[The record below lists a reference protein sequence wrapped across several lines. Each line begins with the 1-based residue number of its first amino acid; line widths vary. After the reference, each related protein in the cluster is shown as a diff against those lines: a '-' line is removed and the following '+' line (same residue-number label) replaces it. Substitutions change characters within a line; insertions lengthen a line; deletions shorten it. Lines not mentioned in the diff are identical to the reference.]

1 LAARDPSES
10 LPPIQG
16 ILFSAGG
23 RPGDDCSPA
32 QEDSLATVI
41 QAPQSAISPDPAPA
55 ERVLR
60 VRGGAPLRGAVTIS
74 GAKNAALPAL
84 AATLLT
90 ADECVLTN
98 VPDLADIGT
107 MLALLRSLGAE
118 TEHDR
123 ERKRVRMRAATI
135 DRTDAPAELVA
146 AMRASFLVAGPLLAR
161 CGEMSASA
169 PGGCQLGARPVDVD
183 VRGFRQMGAAIDFD
197 DDGQHIVGRAT
208 GLRGVSIY
216 MDYPSHTGTENLLMA
231 ATLASGRTTIVNA
244 ACEPEIVFLGNML
257 NRMGARIKGLDS
269 PTITIDGVDRL
280 HGVSEA
286 ILPDRLEAGTF
297 AIGAVITGGEVTLHD
312 VREPDM
318 LPLTAKLREAGADI
332 WIDHERMLVRPSA
345 GLRAV
350 EIQTLPFPGFPT
362 DLQAAFAVLM
372 TQAQGRSRI
381 YERVFD
387 DRLRY
392 TDQLRGM
399 GAGIRVER
407 LQPIDETGN
416 PVPGPNRYGTR
427 AEIFGPTSLIGRPVR
442 CLDIRAGAGVVLA
455 GLIASGET
463 TVSALQHLDRGYE
476 GFVDKLKSLGAD
488 VEVTMAAPAETPVRV

>member
-1 LAARDPSES
+1 
-10 LPPIQG
+10 
-16 ILFSAGG
+16 
-23 RPGDDCSPA
+23 
-32 QEDSLATVI
+32 LATVI
-41 QAPQSAISPDPAPA
+41 QAPRSAIASDPAPA

-60 VRGGAPLRGAVTIS
+60 VRGGAPLRGSVTIS

-90 ADECVLTN
+90 ADECILSN

-118 TEHDR
+118 AEHDR
-123 ERKRVRMRAATI
+123 QRKRVRVRAATI

-169 PGGCQLGARPVDVD
+169 PGGCHLGARPVDVD

-257 NRMGARIKGLDS
+257 NRMGARIKGLGS

-297 AIGAVITGGEVTLHD
+297 AIGAVISGGEVTLHD

-332 WIDHERMLVRPSA
+332 WIDHDRMLVRPSA

-372 TQAQGRSRI
+372 TQMQGRSRL

-392 TDQLRGM
+392 TDQLRAM
-399 GAGIRVER
+399 GANIRVER

-416 PVPGPNRYGTR
+416 PVPGPIRYGTR
-427 AEIFGPTSLIGRPVR
+427 AEIFGPTSLTGRPVR

-488 VEVTMAAPAETPVRV
+488 VEVTMAAPAETPVGV

>member
-1 LAARDPSES
+1 M
-10 LPPIQG
+10 
-16 ILFSAGG
+16 
-23 RPGDDCSPA
+23 
-32 QEDSLATVI
+32 ATSI
-41 QAPQSAISPDPAPA
+41 QASRSEIAPDPALS

-60 VRGGAPLRGAVTIS
+60 VRAGAQLRGNVAIS

-90 ADECVLTN
+90 AEECVLSN

-118 TEHDR
+118 AEHDC
-123 ERKRVRMRAATI
+123 ERKRVRIRAAGI
-135 DRTDAPAELVA
+135 SHTDAPADLVA

-161 CGEMSASA
+161 MGEMSASA

-183 VRGFRQMGAAIDFD
+183 VRGFRQMGATIDFD
-197 DDGQHIVGRAT
+197 DDRQHIAGRAA
-208 GLRGVSIY
+208 GLRGTTIY

-244 ACEPEIVFLGNML
+244 ACEPEIIFLGNML
-257 NRMGARIKGLDS
+257 NRMGAAISGLGS
-269 PTITIDGVDRL
+269 PTITVEGVDRL
-280 HGVSEA
+280 HGVSETV
-286 ILPDRLEAGTF
+286 LPDRLEAGTF
-297 AIGAVITGGEVTLHD
+297 AIGAVITGGEVTLSN

-332 WIDHERMLVRPSA
+332 WIDHDRMLVRPSP
-345 GLRAV
+345 GLRSV

-392 TDQLRGM
+392 TDQLRAM
-399 GAGIRVER
+399 GANIRIER
-407 LQPIDETGN
+407 LMPIDESGN
-416 PVPGPNRYGTR
+416 PSLGTVRYGTR
-427 AEIFGPTSLIGRPVR
+427 AEIFGPTSLTGRPVR

-455 GLIASGET
+455 GLVASGET
-463 TVSALQHLDRGYE
+463 VVSALHHLDRGYE
-476 GFVDKLKSLGAD
+476 GFVEKLKSLGAD
-488 VEVTMAAPAETPVRV
+488 VEVTPISPAETIATV

>member
-1 LAARDPSES
+1 
-10 LPPIQG
+10 
-16 ILFSAGG
+16 
-23 RPGDDCSPA
+23 
-32 QEDSLATVI
+32 LATSI
-41 QAPQSAISPDPAPA
+41 QAPRSAIAPDPAPA
-55 ERVLR
+55 ERVLG
-60 VRGGAPLRGAVTIS
+60 VRGGVPLRGAVTIS

-90 ADECVLTN
+90 ADECVLSN

-123 ERKRVRMRAATI
+123 ERKRVRIRAANI
-135 DRTDAPAELVA
+135 VRTNAPAELVA

-197 DDGQHIVGRAT
+197 DDGQQIAGRAT

-257 NRMGARIKGLDS
+257 NRMGACISGLGS
-269 PTITIDGVDRL
+269 PTITVDGVDRL
-280 HGVSEA
+280 HGVSETV
-286 ILPDRLEAGTF
+286 LPDRLEAGTF
-297 AIGAVITGGEVTLHD
+297 AIGAVITGGEVTLND
-312 VREPDM
+312 IRESDI

-332 WIDHERMLVRPSA
+332 WIDHDRMLVRPSA

-392 TDQLRGM
+392 TDQLREM
-399 GAGIRVER
+399 GASIRVER
-407 LQPIDETGN
+407 LQPIDETGT
-416 PVPGPNRYGTR
+416 PTPGTIRYGTR
-427 AEIFGPTSLIGRPVR
+427 AEIFGPTSLTGGPVR

-463 TVSALQHLDRGYE
+463 VVSALHHLDRGYE

-488 VEVTMAAPAETPVRV
+488 VEVTTAAPPETLASV

>member
-1 LAARDPSES
+1 M
-10 LPPIQG
+10 
-16 ILFSAGG
+16 
-23 RPGDDCSPA
+23 
-32 QEDSLATVI
+32 ATVI

-107 MLALLRSLGAE
+107 MLALLRSLSAE
-118 TEHDR
+118 IEHDR
-123 ERKRVRMRAATI
+123 ERKRVRVRAATI

-197 DDGQHIVGRAT
+197 DDGQRIVGRAT

>member
-1 LAARDPSES
+1 
-10 LPPIQG
+10 
-16 ILFSAGG
+16 
-23 RPGDDCSPA
+23 
-32 QEDSLATVI
+32 LATAI
-41 QAPQSAISPDPAPA
+41 QAAQSAIAPDPAPA

-90 ADECVLTN
+90 ADECVLSN

-123 ERKRVRMRAATI
+123 ERKRVRVRAATI
-135 DRTDAPAELVA
+135 DHTNAPADLVA

-197 DDGQHIVGRAT
+197 DDGQQIVGRAT

-257 NRMGARIKGLDS
+257 NRMGARISGLGS
-269 PTITIDGVDRL
+269 PTITVDGVDRL
-280 HGVSEA
+280 HGVSETV
-286 ILPDRLEAGTF
+286 LPDRLEAGTF
-297 AIGAVITGGEVTLHD
+297 AIGAVISGGEVTLHD

-332 WIDHERMLVRPSA
+332 WIDHERMLVRPSVE
-345 GLRAV
+345 LRAV

-372 TQAQGRSRI
+372 TQAEGRSRI

-392 TDQLRGM
+392 TDQLRTM
-399 GAGIRVER
+399 GASIRVER
-407 LQPIDETGN
+407 SQPIDETGN
-416 PVPGPNRYGTR
+416 PAPGPIRYGTK
-427 AEIFGPTSLIGRPVR
+427 AEIFGPTSLTGRPVR

-463 TVSALQHLDRGYE
+463 VVSALQHLDRGYE

-488 VEVTMAAPAETPVRV
+488 VEVTVAAPAETPATV

>member
-1 LAARDPSES
+1 M
-10 LPPIQG
+10 
-16 ILFSAGG
+16 
-23 RPGDDCSPA
+23 
-32 QEDSLATVI
+32 ATVI

-123 ERKRVRMRAATI
+123 ERKRVRVRAATI

-257 NRMGARIKGLDS
+257 NRMGARIKGLGS

-427 AEIFGPTSLIGRPVR
+427 AEIFGPTSLTGRPVR

>member
-1 LAARDPSES
+1 
-10 LPPIQG
+10 
-16 ILFSAGG
+16 
-23 RPGDDCSPA
+23 
-32 QEDSLATVI
+32 LATSI
-41 QAPQSAISPDPAPA
+41 QAPWSGIAPDPAPA

-60 VRGGAPLRGAVTIS
+60 VRAGGALRGAVTIS

-90 ADECVLTN
+90 SDECVLSN

-123 ERKRVRMRAATI
+123 ARKRVTVRAANIVHTN
-135 DRTDAPAELVA
+135 APAELVA

-197 DDGQHIVGRAT
+197 DDGQQISGRAA

-231 ATLASGRTTIVNA
+231 ATMASGRTTIVNA

-257 NRMGARIKGLDS
+257 NRMGACISGLGS
-269 PTITIDGVDRL
+269 PTITVDGVDRL
-280 HGVSEA
+280 HGVSETV
-286 ILPDRLEAGTF
+286 LPDRLEAGTF
-297 AIGAVITGGEVTLHD
+297 AIGAVITGGEVTLND
-312 VREPDM
+312 VRESDM

-332 WIDHERMLVRPSA
+332 WIDHDRMLVRPSA

-392 TDQLRGM
+392 TDQLRTM
-399 GAGIRVER
+399 GATIRVER
-407 LQPIDETGN
+407 LQPIDETGT
-416 PVPGPNRYGTR
+416 PAPGTIRYGTR
-427 AEIFGPTSLIGRPVR
+427 AEIFGPTSLTGRPVR
-442 CLDIRAGAGVVLA
+442 CLDIRAGAGLVLA
-455 GLIASGET
+455 GLIASDET
-463 TVSALQHLDRGYE
+463 VVSALHHLDRGYE
-476 GFVDKLKSLGAD
+476 GFVEKLTSLGAD
-488 VEVTMAAPAETPVRV
+488 VEVTMAAPAESLSSV

>member
-1 LAARDPSES
+1 MCLLAAPMQMSSDAVDTERFP
-10 LPPIQG
+10 L
-16 ILFSAGG
+16 
-23 RPGDDCSPA
+23 
-32 QEDSLATVI
+32 
-41 QAPQSAISPDPAPA
+41 

-60 VRGGAPLRGAVTIS
+60 VRGGAPLRGTVTIG

-90 ADECVLTN
+90 DDECVLSN
-98 VPDLADIGT
+98 IPDLADIGT

-123 ERKRVRMRAATI
+123 ARKRVRVRAATI
-135 DRTDAPAELVA
+135 TRTDAPADLVA
-146 AMRASFLVAGPLLAR
+146 RMRASFLVAGPLLTR
-161 CGEMSASA
+161 RGEMSAST

-183 VRGFRQMGAAIDFD
+183 VRGFRQMGAAIAFAE
-197 DDGQHIVGRAT
+197 DGQSITGHAS
-208 GLRGVSIY
+208 GLRGTAIY

-231 ATLASGRTTIVNA
+231 ATLASGRTTIINA
-244 ACEPEIVFLGNML
+244 ACEPEIVHLGTML
-257 NRMGARIKGLDS
+257 NQMGARIKGLGS

-280 HGVSEA
+280 HGVSEQ

-297 AIGAVITGGEVTLHD
+297 AIAAIVTGGEVTLQD

-318 LPLTAKLREAGADI
+318 IPLVAKLREAGAEVWSDR
-332 WIDHERMLVRPSA
+332 ERMLIRPGA
-345 GLRAV
+345 ALHAV

-372 TQAQGRSRI
+372 TQATGRSRI
-381 YERVFD
+381 NERVFE

-392 TDQLRGM
+392 TDQLRAM
-399 GAGIRVER
+399 GADIQVER
-407 LQPIDETGN
+407 FRPLDERGAPAAGPI
-416 PVPGPNRYGTR
+416 RYGTH
-427 AEIFGPTSLIGRPVR
+427 AEILGPTPLTGRAVR

-463 TVSALQHLDRGYE
+463 VVSDLHHIDRGYE
-476 GFVDKLKSLGAD
+476 GFVDKLQALGAD
-488 VEVTMAAPAETPVRV
+488 VEEMTAAPAEPHATA

>member
-1 LAARDPSES
+1 VRAVALVT
-10 LPPIQG
+10 I
-16 ILFSAGG
+16 
-23 RPGDDCSPA
+23 PA
-32 QEDSLATVI
+32 PQQEGSLATSI
-41 QAPQSAISPDPAPA
+41 QTRRSAIAPDPAAA

-60 VRGGAPLRGAVTIS
+60 VRGGIPLRGGVTIS

-90 ADECVLTN
+90 SDECVLSN

-123 ERKRVRMRAATI
+123 ERKRVRVRAGTI
-135 DRTDAPAELVA
+135 VQTNAPAELVA

-183 VRGFRQMGAAIDFD
+183 VRGFRQMGAAIDFG
-197 DDGQHIVGRAT
+197 DDGQQIAGRAA

-257 NRMGARIKGLDS
+257 NRMGACISGLGS
-269 PTITIDGVDRL
+269 PTITVDGVDRL

-286 ILPDRLEAGTF
+286 LLPDRLEAGTF
-297 AIGAVITGGEVTLHD
+297 AIGAVITGGEVTLND
-312 VREPDM
+312 VREPDI

-332 WIDHERMLVRPSA
+332 WIDHDRMLVRPSA
-345 GLRAV
+345 GLRTV

-392 TDQLRGM
+392 TDQLRAM
-399 GAGIRVER
+399 GANIRVER

-416 PVPGPNRYGTR
+416 PTPGAVRYGTR
-427 AEIFGPTSLIGRPVR
+427 AEIFGPTSLTGRPVR

-463 TVSALQHLDRGYE
+463 VVSALHHLDRGYE
-476 GFVDKLKSLGAD
+476 GFVDKLQSLGAD
-488 VEVTMAAPAETPVRV
+488 VEVTIGGPTETLATV

>member
-1 LAARDPSES
+1 
-10 LPPIQG
+10 
-16 ILFSAGG
+16 
-23 RPGDDCSPA
+23 
-32 QEDSLATVI
+32 LATSI
-41 QAPQSAISPDPAPA
+41 QASRGEIAPDPALT

-60 VRGGAPLRGAVTIS
+60 VRGGVPLCGSVAIS

-90 ADECVLTN
+90 AEECVLSN
-98 VPDLADIGT
+98 VPNLADIGT

-118 TEHDR
+118 AEYDL
-123 ERKRVRMRAATI
+123 ERKRVRVRAADI
-135 DRTDAPAELVA
+135 SHTDAPADLVA

-161 CGEMSASA
+161 MGEMSASA

-183 VRGFRQMGAAIDFD
+183 VRGFRQMGATIDFD
-197 DDGQHIVGRAT
+197 DDRQHIEGHAA
-208 GLRGVSIY
+208 GLRGTTIY

-244 ACEPEIVFLGNML
+244 ACEPEIIFLGTML
-257 NRMGARIKGLDS
+257 NRMGASISGLGS
-269 PTITIDGVDRL
+269 PTITVEGVDRL
-280 HGVSEA
+280 HGVSETV
-286 ILPDRLEAGTF
+286 LPDRLEAGTF
-297 AIGAVITGGEVTLHD
+297 AIGAVITGGEVTLND
-312 VREPDM
+312 VRDPDM

-332 WIDHERMLVRPSA
+332 WIDHDRMLVRPST
-345 GLRAV
+345 GLRPV

-372 TQAQGRSRI
+372 TQSQGRSRI

-392 TDQLRGM
+392 TDQLRAM
-399 GAGIRVER
+399 GANIRVER
-407 LQPIDETGN
+407 LMPIDESGN
-416 PVPGPNRYGTR
+416 PSLGTVRYGTR
-427 AEIFGPTSLIGRPVR
+427 AEIFGPTSLTGRPVR

-463 TVSALQHLDRGYE
+463 VVSALHHLDRGYE
-476 GFVDKLKSLGAD
+476 GFVEKLKSLGAD
-488 VEVTMAAPAETPVRV
+488 VEV

>member
-1 LAARDPSES
+1 
-10 LPPIQG
+10 
-16 ILFSAGG
+16 
-23 RPGDDCSPA
+23 
-32 QEDSLATVI
+32 LATSI
-41 QAPQSAISPDPAPA
+41 HAPQSAIAPDPAPA

-60 VRGGAPLRGAVTIS
+60 VRGGVPMRGAVTIS

-90 ADECVLTN
+90 ADECVLSN
-98 VPDLADIGT
+98 VPELADIGT

-118 TEHDR
+118 TEVDHA
-123 ERKRVRMRAATI
+123 RKRVRVRAAKIVETN
-135 DRTDAPAELVA
+135 APAELVA

-183 VRGFRQMGAAIDFD
+183 VRGFRQMGAVIDFD
-197 DDGQHIVGRAT
+197 DDGQQIAGRAA

-257 NRMGARIKGLDS
+257 SRMGARITGLGS
-269 PTITIDGVDRL
+269 PTITVDGVDRL
-280 HGVSEA
+280 HGVSETV
-286 ILPDRLEAGTF
+286 LPDRLEAGTF
-297 AIGAVITGGEVTLHD
+297 AIGAVITGGEVTLND

-332 WIDHERMLVRPSA
+332 WIDHDRMLVRPSS
-345 GLRAV
+345 GLRPV

-392 TDQLRGM
+392 TDQLRSM
-399 GAGIRVER
+399 GANIRVER

-416 PVPGPNRYGTR
+416 PTPGPIRYGTR
-427 AEIFGPTSLIGRPVR
+427 AEIFGPTSLTGRPVR

-463 TVSALQHLDRGYE
+463 EVSALRHLDRGYE
-476 GFVDKLKSLGAD
+476 GFVDKLKGLGAD
-488 VEVTMAAPAETPVRV
+488 VEVTMAAPVGTLATV

>member
-1 LAARDPSES
+1 
-10 LPPIQG
+10 
-16 ILFSAGG
+16 
-23 RPGDDCSPA
+23 
-32 QEDSLATVI
+32 LATSI
-41 QAPQSAISPDPAPA
+41 QAPRSAIAPDPAPT

-60 VRGGAPLRGAVTIS
+60 VRGGAPLRGDVTIS

-90 ADECVLTN
+90 ADECVLSN

-107 MLALLRSLGAE
+107 MLALLSSLGAE

-123 ERKRVRMRAATI
+123 ERKRVRVRAATI
-135 DRTDAPAELVA
+135 DRSDAPADLVA
-146 AMRASFLVAGPLLAR
+146 AMRASFLIAGPLLAR

-183 VRGFRQMGAAIDFD
+183 VRGFRQMGAVIDFD
-197 DDGQHIVGRAT
+197 DDGQQIAGRAA
-208 GLRGVSIY
+208 GLRGASIY

-257 NRMGARIKGLDS
+257 NRMGARITGLGS
-269 PTITIDGVDRL
+269 PTITVDGVDRL
-280 HGVSEA
+280 HGVSESV
-286 ILPDRLEAGTF
+286 LPDRLEAGTF
-297 AIGAVITGGEVTLHD
+297 AIGAVITGGEVTLND

-332 WIDHERMLVRPSA
+332 WIDHERMLVRPTA
-345 GLRAV
+345 VLRAV
-350 EIQTLPFPGFPT
+350 EVQTLPFPGFPT

-372 TQAQGRSRI
+372 TQMQGRSRI

-392 TDQLRGM
+392 TDQLSAM
-399 GAGIRVER
+399 GASIRVER
-407 LQPIDETGN
+407 LQPIDEDGN
-416 PVPGPNRYGTR
+416 PTSGQLRYGTR
-427 AEIFGPTSLIGRPVR
+427 AEIFGPTSLTGRPVR

-455 GLIASGET
+455 GLIASSET
-463 TVSALQHLDRGYE
+463 CVSALQHLDRGYE

-488 VEVTMAAPAETPVRV
+488 VEVTMAAPVETPATV

>member
-1 LAARDPSES
+1 
-10 LPPIQG
+10 
-16 ILFSAGG
+16 
-23 RPGDDCSPA
+23 
-32 QEDSLATVI
+32 LATSI
-41 QAPQSAISPDPAPA
+41 QAPGSATAPDSAPA

-60 VRGGAPLRGAVTIS
+60 VRGGVPLRGAVRIS

-90 ADECVLTN
+90 ADECVLSN

-107 MLALLRSLGAE
+107 MLAFLRSLGAE
-118 TEHDR
+118 TEYDR
-123 ERKRVRMRAATI
+123 ARKRVRVRAANII
-135 DRTDAPAELVA
+135 DTNAPAELVA

-183 VRGFRQMGAAIDFD
+183 VRGFRQMGATIDFD
-197 DDGQHIVGRAT
+197 DDVQQIAGRAI

-231 ATLASGRTTIVNA
+231 ATLANGRTTIVNA

-257 NRMGARIKGLDS
+257 NRMGACITGLGS
-269 PTITIDGVDRL
+269 PTIIVDGVDRL
-280 HGVSEA
+280 HGVSETV
-286 ILPDRLEAGTF
+286 LPDRLETGTF
-297 AIGAVITGGEVTLHD
+297 AIGAVITGGEVTLND
-312 VREPDM
+312 VREPDI

-332 WIDHERMLVRPSA
+332 WIDHDRMLVRPSV

-392 TDQLRGM
+392 TDQLRTM
-399 GAGIRVER
+399 GASIRVER

-416 PVPGPNRYGTR
+416 PTAGAFRYGTR
-427 AEIFGPTSLIGRPVR
+427 AEIFGPTSLIGCPVR

-463 TVSALQHLDRGYE
+463 EVSALHHLDRGYE

-488 VEVTMAAPAETPVRV
+488 VDVTMAGPAETLATV